1 MVDRRYEDFLIR
13 NLHAGK
19 IRHSGRSF
27 YEHLKGVHDLL
38 RDWGNPK
45 PVCLGGLFHSVYGT
59 RIFQHSCL
67 PFSQR
72 GILIALI
79 GPHAEHLAYV
89 FCVTNR
95 PKDFLESIGVAQ
107 PILYNTGTK
116 QFMHIAPKMLTE
128 LLEIEAANL
137 IEQGG
142 ALPTTL
148 KRLAESDI
156 SSGAKAALGRV
167 I

>member
-13 NLHAGK
+13 NLHAGRV
-19 IRHSGRSF
+19 RHSGRTF

-38 RDWGNPK
+38 RDWGNSK
-45 PVCLGGLFHSVYGT
+45 LVCLGGLFHSVYGT
-59 RIFQHSCL
+59 QIFQHSCL

-72 GILIALI
+72 GTLIALI

-95 PKDFLESIGVAQ
+95 PKDFLESIGVKC
-107 PILYNTGTK
+107 PLLYNTQTR
-116 QFMHIAPKMLTE
+116 QFMNVTPGMLLE
-128 LLEIEAANL
+128 LLEIETANL

-142 ALPTTL
+142 ASPTTL
-148 KRLAESDI
+148 KRLAESNI